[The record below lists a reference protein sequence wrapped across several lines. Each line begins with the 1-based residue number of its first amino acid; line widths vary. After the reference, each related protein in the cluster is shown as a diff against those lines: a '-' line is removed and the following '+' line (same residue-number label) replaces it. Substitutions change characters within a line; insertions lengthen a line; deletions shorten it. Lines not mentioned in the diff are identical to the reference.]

1 MNITLSKEII
11 DSIVFTLKG
20 IDVRGYDSMSKLVGT
35 VTLLENL
42 LARANQLAQQEAE
55 EAEEK
60 NGEGGTQEV

>member
-1 MNITLSKEII
+1 MNITLSTEII
-11 DSIVFTLKG
+11 ESIVFTLKG

-42 LARANQLAQQEAE
+42 IARANQLAQQEE
-55 EAEEK
+55 ETAEK

>member
-42 LARANQLAQQEAE
+42 LVRANQLAQEE
-55 EAEEK
+55 EAAEK

>member
-11 DSIVFTLKG
+11 ESIVFTLKG

-42 LARANQLAQQEAE
+42 IARANQLAQQEE
-55 EAEEK
+55 EIAEK
-60 NGEGGTQEV
+60 NGEGGTQEG

>member
-42 LARANQLAQQEAE
+42 LVRANQLAQE
-55 EAEEK
+55 EETAEK

>member
-11 DSIVFTLKG
+11 ESIVFTLKG

-42 LARANQLAQQEAE
+42 IARANQLAQQEE
-55 EAEEK
+55 EIAEK